1 MSQKSMV
8 SLDAESSCCLNGIHQ
23 TLHSAYPATTQGVLL
38 VLVDIRITTVLGLAR
53 TVYTHHI

>member
-1 MSQKSMV
+1 MV